1 MDDKKNIPNEGS
13 ENTDAKIKEMESE
26 IINRKKEEEIPQEK
40 PKENEPL
47 NTPHKEEVKETP
59 SEEEDLQEQPDI
71 SNEDPASPETEETPK
86 ENKQK
91 GSKTKTM
98 VIVTLVVC
106 IVLSSI
112 LGIGGGVLGYNLAK
126 RKIVNPLQITSS
138 TKDSSN
144 QTPKT
149 NVAEVVNNVADSVVE
164 ITTEVASTDS
174 RFRQYVTEGAGSG
187 VIISADGY
195 IATNNHVIDGAQKIT
210 VKLRN
215 GQSFEGKLISTDS
228 KTDIA
233 LVKIEATGLT
243 AAVFGDSDSLQV
255 GECAIAIGNPLGE
268 LGGTVTEGII
278 SSLNRDISI
287 DGEVMNLL
295 QTNAAINPG
304 NSGGGLFN
312 SDGELIGLVVAKS
325 SGTGIEGL
333 GFAIPSNEVKSITQE
348 LNTYGYIR
356 GRVDLQMTLV
366 EVTTMQ
372 QAIMYGVPDMGVYIS
387 KVDSGSAAESAGFK
401 QADKIIAVNSQA
413 VSSATDFQ
421 AIEDKLKVGEN
432 AKFTVVRNGQQMDI
446 DLTLQEYKPSF

>member
-1 MDDKKNIPNEGS
+1 MDDNKNIPNEDNGNIN
-13 ENTDAKIKEMESE
+13 EKIKEAETE
-26 IINRKKEEEIPQEK
+26 IINNKKEEETSQEDL
-40 PKENEPL
+40 KESQPL
-47 NTPHKEEVKETP
+47 SSSCEGEIQET
-59 SEEEDLQEQPDI
+59 SSNEEELTQSENI
-71 SNEDPASPETEETPK
+71 SDENTALPETESTSKKDK
-86 ENKQK
+86 EKCSKAK
-91 GSKTKTM
+91 GM
-98 VIVTLVVC
+98 VITTLVVC

-112 LGIGGGVLGYNLAK
+112 LGIGGGILGYNLAK
-126 RKIVNPLQITSS
+126 GRISNPLQITSS
-138 TKDSSN
+138 SRDSSN

-149 NVAEVVNNVADSVVE
+149 NVAEVVNNVVDSVVE

-174 RFRQYVTEGAGSG
+174 RFRQYITEGAGSG

-195 IATNNHVIDGAQKIT
+195 IVTNNHVIDGAQKIT
-210 VKLRN
+210 VKLKN
-215 GQSFEGKLISTDS
+215 GQSFEGKLLSTDS

-243 AAVFGDSDSLQV
+243 TAVFGDSDSLQV

-287 DGEVMNLL
+287 DGETMNLL

-333 GFAIPSNEVKSITQE
+333 GFAIPSNEVKNVTQE
-348 LNTYGYIR
+348 LNTYGYVR

-366 EVTTMQ
+366 DVTTMQ
-372 QAIMYGVPDMGVYIS
+372 QAIMYGVPDTGVYIS
-387 KVDSGSAAESAGFK
+387 KVNSGSAAESAGFK
-401 QADKIIAVNSQA
+401 QADRIIAVNSQS

-421 AIEDKLKVGEN
+421 AIEDKLTVGEN
-432 AKFTVVRNGQQMDI
+432 AKFTIVRNGQQIDI